1 MDQNGLNLLNYLKIG
16 VQGKIVGAGVR
27 GMGGGGTCFELLAK
41 QNNFK
46 LRNQNKSKM
55 DENGLNLLNYLK
67 TGVQVKIV
75 GAGVRGMGGGGTC
88 LELLAKQKNLKLR
101 NQNRSKMD

>member
-1 MDQNGLNLLNYLKIG
+1 
-16 VQGKIVGAGVR
+16 
-27 GMGGGGTCFELLAK
+27 
-41 QNNFK
+41 
-46 LRNQNKSKM
+46 M

-88 LELLAKQKNLKLR
+88 FELLAKWKDLKLR